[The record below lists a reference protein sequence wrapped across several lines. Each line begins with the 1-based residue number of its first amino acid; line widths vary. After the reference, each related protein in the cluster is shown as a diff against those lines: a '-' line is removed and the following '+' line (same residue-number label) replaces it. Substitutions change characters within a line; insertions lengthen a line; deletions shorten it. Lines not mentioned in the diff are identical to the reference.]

1 MASFRDFYIPSTVE
15 GLTWRVGYYKPQRGP
30 GVVSAYE
37 GESEVTP
44 DGVRIFKTVL
54 YQSRGFRH
62 PLNGRA
68 TKRAI
73 AQALC
78 ELLVHMEASEVI
90 THDIATKWVQ
100 EAQAFA

>member
-1 MASFRDFYIPSTVE
+1 MAAFRDFYIPSTAE
-15 GLTWRVGYYKPQRGP
+15 GLTWRVGYHKPERGP

-44 DGVRIFKTVL
+44 DGVRIFRTVL

-68 TKRAI
+68 TKRAV
-73 AQALC
+73 AQALS

-90 THDIATKWVQ
+90 SHELAMKWVQ
-100 EAQAFA
+100 KAQSI